1 MLILS
6 AVPSAKS
13 LPRAISG
20 TARPQIFSIKGGVQ
34 SIIRDE
40 RQFVIHHEANPVHS
54 AFTTV
59 PFKVKTAGGL
69 AGLPDGD
76 EISFPFHVLDFN
88 GHWPLTQTRG
98 NPRRVKLKL
107 FDAPG
112 DFVFDG
118 GP

>member
-6 AVPSAKS
+6 AVPFAKS
-13 LPRAISG
+13 SPRATSG
-20 TARPQIFSIKGGVQ
+20 TARPQIISIKGVVQ
-34 SIIRDE
+34 PINRDE

-59 PFKVKTAGGL
+59 PFKVKIAGAP
-69 AGLPDGD
+69 AGLHDGD
-76 EISFPFHVLDFN
+76 EISFQLHVLDFN